1 MRRSQ
6 WMDDTQEIT
15 EAVIWSHKMEP
26 EPEKELNLKKAFTKF
41 KLNKIHSIVPTFK
54 F

>member
-1 MRRSQ
+1 MRQSQ
-6 WMDDTQEIT
+6 RMDDVQEIT

-26 EPEKELNLKKAFTKF
+26 EPEKELPCRTAFTKF
-41 KLNKIHSIVPTFK
+41 KLTKIHSIVPTFK

>member
-26 EPEKELNLKKAFTKF
+26 EPEKELTFWTAFTKY
-41 KLNKIHSIVPTFK
+41 KLTKIHSIVPTFK